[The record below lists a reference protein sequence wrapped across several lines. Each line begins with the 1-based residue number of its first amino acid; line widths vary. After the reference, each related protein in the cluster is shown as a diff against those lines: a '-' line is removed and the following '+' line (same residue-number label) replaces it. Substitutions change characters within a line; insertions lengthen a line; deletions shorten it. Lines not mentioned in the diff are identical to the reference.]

1 MVTVQYSLVLPRSR
15 FKCSRVV
22 PSNENVFVIAAGSSA
37 NRVLSKVLV
46 SRYRGGMNPRNL
58 SKCYDQLCLLGNVG
72 QTGFQSNGSDHTGQ
86 VSREEQSGQVEVR
99 LQLVS
104 GLYIFGR

>member
-1 MVTVQYSLVLPRSR
+1 MPKTPTCLRQV
-15 FKCSRVV
+15 
-22 PSNENVFVIAAGSSA
+22 AGKRA
-37 NRVLSKVLV
+37 TADTRMDHV
-46 SRYRGGMNPRNL
+46 SCE
-58 SKCYDQLCLLGNVG
+58 CYDQLCLLGNVG
-72 QTGFQSNGSDHTGQ
+72 QTGFQSNGSDHADQ